1 MAPHKPLKLP
11 LAAAEVDRAAHLRSD
26 ATYLD
31 SAWPDAAVLL
41 FCDEK
46 FATKNDQLLF
56 TTGAALGK
64 YLDQSDYF
72 LGVKDEKPFFVRHLE
87 SSQKVSLRPF
97 ERSDHFYLQEI
108 LV

>member
-31 SAWPDAAVLL
+31 SAWPEAAVLL

-46 FATKNDQLLF
+46 FATKNNQLLF
-56 TTGAALGK
+56 TTGAELGK

-72 LGVKDEKPFFVRHLE
+72 LNNV
-87 SSQKVSLRPF
+87 SSKSNNHSIHTRSNQKI
-97 ERSDHFYLQEI
+97 HKN
-108 LV
+108 